1 MLAIHLKPGRRV
13 HLVLAD
19 GRTVTI
25 HGDQKVAARVGV
37 EAPADVKILRDDH
50 VADGRT
56 PAEVAAEWR
65 AKPKRRAA

>member
-1 MLAIHLKPGRRV
+1 MLVIHLKPGRCA

-25 HGDQKVAARVGV
+25 HGDARVAARVAV
-37 EAPADVKILRDDH
+37 DAPADVKILRDDH

-65 AKPKRRAA
+65 NKPRRRAA